1 METVA
6 VITDDNRDDT
16 ADEMIDNCLNINKP
30 KSFFMF
36 AGAGSGKTRSLVK
49 ALNSIKTKIGTTL
62 LQSGRKVAVVTY
74 TNAAS
79 EEIKQRAQYNP
90 LFEISTIH
98 SFSWSLISAYT
109 NDIRDWLKAKL
120 EKRIDELI
128 QQQSKSRSKT
138 SKAYLERAEKIV
150 KRTERLR
157 YLDTV
162 KRFIYNPDGLNL
174 EANSLDHAEVIQITV
189 DFLTS
194 KPTFKAVFIDK
205 YPIALIDESQDTK
218 KELISVLFSVQQEYK
233 DRFLLGLFGDTM
245 QRIYLDGKED
255 LAESILDDW
264 EKPCKVMNHRS
275 QKRIVDLCNDIRKD
289 TDGIQQCS
297 RTDKPN
303 GIVRVFITDNEDA
316 FACEQIARNR
326 MSRITG
332 DNDWEDVEK
341 VKSLTIEHKMAAS
354 RLGFKSFFDYMNNV
368 NSYKQGLVKGNLSV
382 ISLFTHI
389 LIPLQ
394 DAYYSDNQF
403 EIMRIIREHSID
415 FDRHKDSLT
424 SGVIES
430 LKQSVEELLS
440 LLSNEH
446 STCRD
451 LLNIVYEKRLFQLH
465 KDLLRL
471 LEDFPSEDDNEYD
484 KYINLKKALD
494 SEFIEIKRY
503 YTYVQ
508 GKASFDTHQGV
519 KGLEFDRVMVIID
532 DKESKGTTFSYNRLF
547 GVEDKTERDRKNER
561 EGRET
566 SLDRTRRLLYVTCS
580 RAKESLAIVYYT
592 PSIDD
597 TYKAI
602 LSTEWFTEEEIEALR
617 AEV

>member
-1 METVA
+1 METVP

-16 ADEMIDNCLNINKP
+16 ADEIIDNCLSINKP

-62 LQSGRKVAVVTY
+62 LQSGRKVAVITY

-120 EKRIDELI
+120 EKRIDELT

-138 SKAYLERAEKIV
+138 TKTYLERAEKIV

-174 EANSLDHAEVIQITV
+174 EANSLDHAEVIQITA

-205 YPIALIDESQDTK
+205 YPIVLIDESQDTK

-245 QRIYLDGKED
+245 QRIYIDGKED
-255 LAESILDDW
+255 LAESIPDDW

-289 TDGIQQCS
+289 ADGIQQCS

-332 DNDWEDVEK
+332 DNDWEDIEK
-341 VKSLTIEHKMAAS
+341 IKSLTIEHKMAAS

-368 NSYKQGLVKGNLSV
+368 NSYKQGLVKGDLSV

-566 SLDRTRRLLYVTCS
+566 SVDRTRRLLYVTCS

-602 LSTEWFTEEEIEALR
+602 LSTDWFTEEEIEALR

>member
-1 METVA
+1 METEP
-6 VITDDNRDDT
+6 VITDDTRDDL
-16 ADEMIDNCLNINKP
+16 ADEIISKCLDLGNP

-49 ALNSIKTKIGTTL
+49 ALNCINSSIGTTL
-62 LQSGRKVAVVTY
+62 LQSGRKIAIITY
-74 TNAAS
+74 TKAAS

-98 SFSWSLISAYT
+98 SFSWSLVSAYT

-120 EKRIDELI
+120 ERKIDELK
-128 QQQSKSRSKT
+128 QKQAKSKT
-138 SKAYLERAEKIV
+138 TTSKTYLERAEKIS
-150 KRTERLR
+150 KYTQRLK

-162 KRFIYNPDGLNL
+162 KRFFYNPDGLNL
-174 EANSLDHAEVIQITV
+174 EANSLDHTEVIQMTA

-205 YPIALIDESQDTK
+205 YPIVLIDESQDTNK
-218 KELISVLFSVQQEYK
+218 VLMSVLFSVQLEYK
-233 DRFLLGLFGDTM
+233 DRFMLGLFGDTM

-255 LAESILDDW
+255 LADSIPDDW

-275 QKRIVDLCNDIRKD
+275 EKRIVDLCNSIRKKAD
-289 TDGIQQCS
+289 SIQQCS

-316 FACEQIARNR
+316 YVYEQRVRKR

-332 DNDWEDVEK
+332 DNEWEEIEK

-354 RLGFKSFFDYMNNV
+354 RLGFKSFFTYMNNV
-368 NSYKQGLVKGNLSV
+368 NSYKQGLLKGNLAV
-382 ISLFTHI
+382 ISLFTQI

-394 DAYYSDNQF
+394 EASFSNNQF

-415 FDRHKDSLT
+415 FEHHKDSLT
-424 SGVIES
+424 PSVIES

-440 LLSNEH
+440 LLVNEH
-446 STCRD
+446 ITCRD
-451 LLNIVYEKRLFQLH
+451 LLNMVYEKRLFQLH

-471 LEDFPSEDDNEYD
+471 LEDFPSEEDNEYD
-484 KYINLKKALD
+484 KYINLKNALD
-494 SEFIEIKRY
+494 SNFFEIKRY
-503 YTYVQ
+503 YTYIQ
-508 GKASFDTHQGV
+508 GRASFDTHQGV

-532 DKESKGTTFSYNRLF
+532 DKESKGTIFSYNRLF
-547 GVEDKTERDRKNER
+547 GVEDKTDRDRKNES
-561 EGRET
+561 EGKET

-580 RAKESLAIVYYT
+580 RAKDSLAIVLYT
-592 PSIDD
+592 QDVEKAYMAIIETGLFQDYEIIKKIDQ
-597 TYKAI
+597 
-602 LSTEWFTEEEIEALR
+602 
-617 AEV
+617 

>member
-1 METVA
+1 MPL
-6 VITDDNRDDT
+6 ITDDNRDDT
-16 ADEMIDNCLNINKP
+16 ADEIIDNCLALNKP

-49 ALNSIKTKIGTTL
+49 ALNSIKSKIGTTL
-62 LQSGRKVAVVTY
+62 LQSGRKVAVITY

-79 EEIKQRAQYNP
+79 EEIKQRAQFNP

-98 SFSWSLISAYT
+98 SFSWFLISAYT

-120 EKRIDELI
+120 EKRIDELT

-138 SKAYLERAEKIV
+138 SKAYLERANKIV

-174 EANSLDHAEVIQITV
+174 EANSLDHAEVIQITA
-189 DFLTS
+189 DFLTL

-205 YPIALIDESQDTK
+205 YPIVLIDESQDTK

-255 LAESILDDW
+255 LAESIPDDW

-275 QKRIVDLCNDIRKD
+275 QKRIVDLCNNIRKD
-289 TDGIQQCS
+289 ADGIQQCS

-316 FACEQIARNR
+316 SACEQIARNR

-332 DNDWEDVEK
+332 DNDWENIEK

-368 NSYKQGLVKGNLSV
+368 NSYNQGLVKGNLSV

-415 FDRHKDSLT
+415 FERHKNSLT

>member
-1 METVA
+1 MP

-16 ADEMIDNCLNINKP
+16 ADEIIDNCLSINKP

-62 LQSGRKVAVVTY
+62 LQSGRKVAVITY

-120 EKRIDELI
+120 EKRIDELT

-138 SKAYLERAEKIV
+138 TKTYLERAEKIV

-174 EANSLDHAEVIQITV
+174 EANSLDHAEVIQITA

-205 YPIALIDESQDTK
+205 YPIVLIDESQDTK

-255 LAESILDDW
+255 LAESIPDDW

-289 TDGIQQCS
+289 ADGIQQCS

-332 DNDWEDVEK
+332 DNDWEDIEK
-341 VKSLTIEHKMAAS
+341 IKSLTIEHKMAAS

-368 NSYKQGLVKGNLSV
+368 NSYKQGLVKGDLSV

-566 SLDRTRRLLYVTCS
+566 SVDRTRRLLYVTCS

-602 LSTEWFTEEEIEALR
+602 LSTDWFTEEEIEALR

>member
-1 METVA
+1 MP
-6 VITDDNRDDT
+6 VITDDNRDDI
-16 ADEMIDNCLNINKP
+16 ADEIIDNCLKLNKP

-49 ALNSIKTKIGTTL
+49 ALNSINAKIGTTL
-62 LQSGRKVAVVTY
+62 LQSGRKVAVITY

-120 EKRIDELI
+120 EKRIDELT

-150 KRTERLR
+150 KRSERLR

-174 EANSLDHAEVIQITV
+174 EANSLDHAEVIQITG

-194 KPTFKAVFIDK
+194 KPTFKSVFIDK
-205 YPIALIDESQDTK
+205 YPIVLIDESQDTK

-233 DRFLLGLFGDTM
+233 DKFLLGLFGDTM

-255 LAESILDDW
+255 LAESIPDDW
-264 EKPCKVMNHRS
+264 EKPFKVMNHRS

-289 TDGIQQCS
+289 ADGIQQCS
-297 RTDKPN
+297 RSDKPN

-332 DNDWEDVEK
+332 DDDWEDIEK

-382 ISLFTHI
+382 ISLFTHV

-394 DAYYSDNQF
+394 EASFSDNQF
-403 EIMRIIREHSID
+403 EIMRIIREHSII
-415 FDRHKDSLT
+415 FENHKDSLT
-424 SGVIES
+424 PDVIES
-430 LKQSVEELLS
+430 LKQSVEELTS
-440 LLSNEH
+440 LLGNEH

-451 LLNIVYEKRLFQLH
+451 LLNIIHEKRLFQLH
-465 KDLLRL
+465 KDLLRV
-471 LEDFPSEDDNEYD
+471 LEDFPSEEDNEYA

-503 YTYVQ
+503 YNYVQ
-508 GKASFDTHQGV
+508 GNASFDTHQGV

-547 GVEDKTERDRKNER
+547 GVEDKTDRDRKNER

>member
-1 METVA
+1 METEP
-6 VITDDNRDDT
+6 VITDDTRDDL
-16 ADEMIDNCLNINKP
+16 ADDLIKKCLKMDNP

-49 ALNSIKTKIGTTL
+49 ALNFINTSIGTTL
-62 LQSGRKVAVVTY
+62 LQSGRKVAVITY

-120 EKRIDELI
+120 EKRIDELT

-138 SKAYLERAEKIV
+138 SKTYLERAEKIV

-174 EANSLDHAEVIQITV
+174 EANSLDHAEVIQITA

-205 YPIALIDESQDTK
+205 YPIVLIDESQDTK
-218 KELISVLFSVQQEYK
+218 KELISVLFSVQEEYK
-233 DRFLLGLFGDTM
+233 DKFLLGLFGDTM

-255 LAESILDDW
+255 LAESIPDDW

-289 TDGIQQCS
+289 ADGIQQCS

-332 DNDWEDVEK
+332 DNDWENIEK

-415 FDRHKDSLT
+415 FERYKDSLT

-430 LKQSVEELLS
+430 LKQSVEELLF

-484 KYINLKKALD
+484 KYIYLKKALD

-597 TYKAI
+597 TYRAI

>member
-1 METVA
+1 MP

-16 ADEMIDNCLNINKP
+16 ADEIIDNCLSINKP

-62 LQSGRKVAVVTY
+62 LQSGRKVAVITY

-120 EKRIDELI
+120 EKRIDELT

-138 SKAYLERAEKIV
+138 TKTYLERAEKIV

-174 EANSLDHAEVIQITV
+174 EANSLDHAEVIQITA

-205 YPIALIDESQDTK
+205 YPIVLIDESQDTK

-255 LAESILDDW
+255 LAESIPDDW

-289 TDGIQQCS
+289 ADGIQQCS

-316 FACEQIARNR
+316 FTCEQIARNR

-332 DNDWEDVEK
+332 DNDWEDIEK
-341 VKSLTIEHKMAAS
+341 IKSLTIEHKMAAS

-368 NSYKQGLVKGNLSV
+368 NSYKQGLVKGDLSV

-566 SLDRTRRLLYVTCS
+566 SVDRTRRLLYVTCS

>member
-1 METVA
+1 MPL
-6 VITDDNRDDT
+6 ITDDNRDDT
-16 ADEMIDNCLNINKP
+16 ADEIIDNCLALNKP

-49 ALNSIKTKIGTTL
+49 ALNSIKSMIGTTL
-62 LQSGRKVAVVTY
+62 LQSGRKVAVITY

-79 EEIKQRAQYNP
+79 EEIKQRAQFNP

-120 EKRIDELI
+120 EKRIDELT

-138 SKAYLERAEKIV
+138 SKAYSERANKIV

-174 EANSLDHAEVIQITV
+174 EANSLDHAEVIQITA
-189 DFLTS
+189 DFLTL

-205 YPIALIDESQDTK
+205 YPIVLIDESQDTK

-255 LAESILDDW
+255 LAESIPDDW

-275 QKRIVDLCNDIRKD
+275 QKRIVDLCNNIRKD
-289 TDGIQQCS
+289 ADGIQQCS

-316 FACEQIARNR
+316 SACEQIARNR

-332 DNDWEDVEK
+332 DNDWENIEK

-415 FDRHKDSLT
+415 FERHKNSLT

>member
-1 METVA
+1 LETEL
-6 VITDDNRDDT
+6 VITDDTRDDL
-16 ADEMIDNCLNINKP
+16 ADDLIKKCLKMDNP

-49 ALNSIKTKIGTTL
+49 ALNYINTSIGTTL
-62 LQSGRKVAVVTY
+62 LQSGRKVAVITY

-120 EKRIDELI
+120 EKRIDELT

-138 SKAYLERAEKIV
+138 SKAYLERANKIV

-174 EANSLDHAEVIQITV
+174 EANSLDHAEVIQITA
-189 DFLTS
+189 DFLTL

-205 YPIALIDESQDTK
+205 YPIVLIDESQDTK

-255 LAESILDDW
+255 LAESIPDDW

-275 QKRIVDLCNDIRKD
+275 QKRIVDLCNNIRKD
-289 TDGIQQCS
+289 ADGIQQCS

-332 DNDWEDVEK
+332 DNDWENIEK

-415 FDRHKDSLT
+415 FERHKDSLT

-547 GVEDKTERDRKNER
+547 GVEDKTERDKKNER

>member
-1 METVA
+1 METEP
-6 VITDDNRDDT
+6 VITDDTRDDS
-16 ADEMIDNCLNINKP
+16 ADDLIKKCLKMDNP

-49 ALNSIKTKIGTTL
+49 ALNYINTTIGTTL
-62 LQSGRKVAVVTY
+62 LQSGRKVAVITY

-120 EKRIDELI
+120 EKRIDELT
-128 QQQSKSRSKT
+128 QQQSKGRSKT
-138 SKAYLERAEKIV
+138 TKAYLERAEKIV
-150 KRTERLR
+150 KRSERLQ

-174 EANSLDHAEVIQITV
+174 EANSLDHAEVIQITS

-194 KPTFKAVFIDK
+194 KPTFKSVFIDK
-205 YPIALIDESQDTK
+205 YPIVLIDESQDTK

-233 DRFLLGLFGDTM
+233 NRFLLGLFGDTM

-255 LAESILDDW
+255 LAESIPDDW
-264 EKPCKVMNHRS
+264 EKPFKVMNHRS

-289 TDGIQQCS
+289 ADDIQQCS
-297 RTDKPN
+297 RRDKPN
-303 GIVRVFITDNEDA
+303 GIVRVFITDNKDA
-316 FACEQIARNR
+316 FASEQIARNR

-332 DNDWEDVEK
+332 DNDWEDIDK

-382 ISLFTHI
+382 ISLFTHV

-394 DAYYSDNQF
+394 EASFSYNQF
-403 EIMRIIREHSID
+403 EIMRIIREHSII
-415 FDRHKDSLT
+415 FENHKGSLT
-424 SGVIES
+424 PDVIES
-430 LKQSVEELLS
+430 LKQSVEEVLS
-440 LLSNEH
+440 LLGNDH

-451 LLNIVYEKRLFQLH
+451 LLNIVYEKRLFHLH

-471 LEDFPSEDDNEYD
+471 LEDFPSEGDNEYD
-484 KYINLKKALD
+484 KYTNLKSALD

-503 YTYVQ
+503 YDYVQ

-547 GVEDKTERDRKNER
+547 GIEEMTERDQKNER
-561 EGRET
+561 EGKET

-592 PSIDD
+592 TSIDD
-597 TYKAI
+597 TYNAMV
-602 LSTEWFTEEEIEALR
+602 STEWFTDEDIEVLK

>member
-1 METVA
+1 MP

-16 ADEMIDNCLNINKP
+16 ADEIIDNCLSINKP

-62 LQSGRKVAVVTY
+62 LQSGRKVAVITY

-120 EKRIDELI
+120 EKRIDELT

-138 SKAYLERAEKIV
+138 TKTYLERAEKIV

-174 EANSLDHAEVIQITV
+174 EANSLDHAEVIQITA

-205 YPIALIDESQDTK
+205 YPIVLIDESQDTK

-255 LAESILDDW
+255 LAESIPDDW

-289 TDGIQQCS
+289 ADGIQQCS

-332 DNDWEDVEK
+332 DNDWEDIEK
-341 VKSLTIEHKMAAS
+341 IKSLTIEHKMAAS

-368 NSYKQGLVKGNLSV
+368 NSYKQGLVKGDLSV

-446 STCRD
+446 STCID

-566 SLDRTRRLLYVTCS
+566 SVDRTRRLLYVTCS

>member
-1 METVA
+1 METVP

-16 ADEMIDNCLNINKP
+16 ADEIIDNCLSINKP

-62 LQSGRKVAVVTY
+62 LQSGRKVAVITY

-120 EKRIDELI
+120 EKRIDELT

-138 SKAYLERAEKIV
+138 TKTYLERAEKIV

-174 EANSLDHAEVIQITV
+174 EANSLDHAEVIQITA

-205 YPIALIDESQDTK
+205 YPIVLIDESQDTK

-255 LAESILDDW
+255 LAESIPDDW

-289 TDGIQQCS
+289 ADGIQQCS

-332 DNDWEDVEK
+332 DNDWEDIEK
-341 VKSLTIEHKMAAS
+341 IKSLTIEHKMAAS

-368 NSYKQGLVKGNLSV
+368 NSYKQGLVKGDLSV

-566 SLDRTRRLLYVTCS
+566 SVDRTRRLLYVTCS

-602 LSTEWFTEEEIEALR
+602 LSTDWFTEEEIEALR

>member
-1 METVA
+1 METEL
-6 VITDDNRDDT
+6 VITDDTRDDL
-16 ADEMIDNCLNINKP
+16 ADDLIKKCLKMDNP

-49 ALNSIKTKIGTTL
+49 ALNYINTSIGTTL
-62 LQSGRKVAVVTY
+62 LQSGRKVAVITY

-120 EKRIDELI
+120 EKRIDELT

-138 SKAYLERAEKIV
+138 SKAYLERANKIV

-174 EANSLDHAEVIQITV
+174 EANSLDHAEVIQITA
-189 DFLTS
+189 DFLTL

-205 YPIALIDESQDTK
+205 YPIVLIDESQDTK

-255 LAESILDDW
+255 LAESIPDDW

-275 QKRIVDLCNDIRKD
+275 QKRIVDLCNNIRKD
-289 TDGIQQCS
+289 ADGIQQCS

-332 DNDWEDVEK
+332 DNDWENIEK

-415 FDRHKDSLT
+415 FERHKDSLT

-547 GVEDKTERDRKNER
+547 GVEDKTERDKKNER

>member
-1 METVA
+1 METVP

-16 ADEMIDNCLNINKP
+16 ADEIIDNCLSINKP

-62 LQSGRKVAVVTY
+62 LQSGRKVAVITY

-120 EKRIDELI
+120 EKRIDELT

-138 SKAYLERAEKIV
+138 TKTYLERAEKIV

-174 EANSLDHAEVIQITV
+174 EANSLDHAEVIQITA

-205 YPIALIDESQDTK
+205 YPIVLIDESQDTK

-255 LAESILDDW
+255 LAESIPDDW

-289 TDGIQQCS
+289 ADGIQQCS

-332 DNDWEDVEK
+332 DNDWEDIEK
-341 VKSLTIEHKMAAS
+341 IKSLTIEHKMAAS

-368 NSYKQGLVKGNLSV
+368 NSYKQGLVKGDLSV

-446 STCRD
+446 STCID

-566 SLDRTRRLLYVTCS
+566 SVDRTRRLLYVTCS